1 MQEIRIVS
9 RVMLL
14 ILGVMFSVSISA
26 QGTVKGFVNSES
38 TGEAVMFVSVSLE
51 GTSYGVT
58 TDISGYYSLSEVPA
72 GIYNLVVSSIEYE
85 NVKEKIEIKDN
96 KVLTKNFSLKEG
108 VIELGSAE
116 VNADKEEQLT
126 SVRMSVETIR
136 PADLKKIPSFGGQA
150 DLVQALQVMPGFVST
165 GDQGGSYTFVEVRLF
180 RIRYYLTE

>member
-1 MQEIRIVS
+1 
-9 RVMLL
+9 
-14 ILGVMFSVSISA
+14 MFSVSISA

-96 KVLTKNFSLKEG
+96 KVITKNFSLKEG

-116 VNADKEEQLT
+116 FN
-126 SVRMSVETIR
+126 
-136 PADLKKIPSFGGQA
+136 
-150 DLVQALQVMPGFVST
+150 
-165 GDQGGSYTFVEVRLF
+165 
-180 RIRYYLTE
+180 